1 MFEIIKNV
9 GDNMINKNETYVK
22 EHLESLIHQ
31 INEENDVV
39 LIETDNKHN
48 AVMMNETFYNAII
61 ETLYLTKD
69 PTNAERLWQSIK
81 ALESK

>member
-1 MFEIIKNV
+1 
-9 GDNMINKNETYVK
+9 MINKNETYVK

-39 LIETDNKHN
+39 LIETNNKRN

-61 ETLYLTKD
+61 ETLYLMKD

>member
-1 MFEIIKNV
+1 
-9 GDNMINKNETYVK
+9 MINKNEVYVK

-31 INEENDVV
+31 INEENDVI
-39 LIETDNKHN
+39 LIESNDRHN

-81 ALESK
+81 SLESK